1 MKIKDKVTQH
11 VIDGV
16 EAGSPPWIRGWSDDG
31 TKSTLCLAPRNGLT
45 QRPYS
50 GINWLILGM
59 FNPYKSNEWFTA
71 NNAVRM
77 FACGKCNACRRR
89 SFSFCPTGNPKPIP
103 YEEFKNST
111 RIIFYKEISYEDKH
125 GEEQWRPTM
134 RTYSVWNREQI
145 PDLPKVE
152 RTSQFDPKSTIDEML
167 VNLKLKGGVHVG
179 GDRACYVP
187 SEDAVCIPNDDAF
200 DTPAD
205 ATSVKAHEGCHAT
218 GAEHRLNRGL
228 NKAGPANAG
237 AYAYEELIAELGS
250 AMVCASLGI
259 PLDKLRHTDYI
270 GVWLKRLKDDRNY
283 IFKAAADA
291 NKAMQYLM
299 KEAA

>member
-1 MKIKDKVTQH
+1 MKIKDQVTQH
-11 VIDGV
+11 VIDGL

-31 TKSTLCLAPRNGLT
+31 TKSTLCLAPRNGDS

-59 FNPYKSNEWFTA
+59 FSPYKSNEWFTKNQA
-71 NNAVRM
+71 IKLT
-77 FACGKCNACRRR
+77 GKDR
-89 SFSFCPTGNPKPIP
+89 PITP
-103 YEEFKNST
+103 EEFKKGFT
-111 RIIFYKEISYEDKH
+111 IIFYKEISFEDKN
-125 GEEQWRPTM
+125 GEEQFRPIM
-134 RTYSVWNREQI
+134 RTYRVWNREQI
-145 PDLPKVE
+145 PDLPQVKV
-152 RTSQFDPKSTIDEML
+152 TSKFKPKSSVDEML
-167 VNLKLKGGVHVG
+167 VNLKLKGGVHTG

-200 DTPAD
+200 ETPDD

-218 GAEHRLNRGL
+218 GAEHRLKRKL
-228 NKAGPANAG
+228 STKDVT

-259 PLDKLRHTDYI
+259 PLEKLRHTDYI
-270 GVWLKRLKDDRNY
+270 GVWLKRLKDDTSY
-283 IFKAAADA
+283 IFRAAADA

>member
-1 MKIKDKVTQH
+1 MKIKDQVTQH
-11 VIDGV
+11 VIDGLEKG
-16 EAGSPPWIRGWSDDG
+16 EAPWIRGWSDDG
-31 TKSTLCLAPRNGLT
+31 TKSTLCLAPRNGES

-59 FNPYKSNEWFTA
+59 FSPYKSNEWFTKNQA
-71 NNAVRM
+71 IKLT
-77 FACGKCNACRRR
+77 GKDR
-89 SFSFCPTGNPKPIP
+89 PISP
-103 YEEFKNST
+103 EEFKKYT
-111 RIIFYKEISYEDKH
+111 TIIFYTDWEFKDKD
-125 GEEQWRPTM
+125 GKDQTRPIM
-134 RTYSVWNREQI
+134 RTYKVWNREQI
-145 PDLPKVE
+145 PDLPQVKV
-152 RTSQFDPKSTIDEML
+152 TSKFKPKSSVDEML

-179 GDRACYVP
+179 GDRACYIP

-259 PLDKLRHTDYI
+259 PLEKLRHTDYI
-270 GVWLKRLKDDRNY
+270 GVWLKRLKDDTSY
-283 IFKAAADA
+283 IFRAAADA
-291 NKAMQYLM
+291 NRAMQYLM

>member
-1 MKIKDKVTQH
+1 MSIKDDVTKM
-11 VIDGV
+11 VIKGLEDGV
-16 EAGSPPWIRGWSDDG
+16 APWIRGWSDDG
-31 TKSTLCLAPRNGLT
+31 TKNSLCLAPRNGFS
-45 QRPYS
+45 QRPYT

-59 FNPYKSNEWFTA
+59 FNPYTSNEWFTA
-71 NNAVRM
+71 NNAIKM
-77 FACGKCNACRRR
+77 
-89 SFSFCPTGNPKPIP
+89 TGNKKPIP

-125 GEEQWRPTM
+125 GEEQFRPIM

-145 PDLPKVE
+145 PDLPQIE

-167 VNLKLKGGVHVG
+167 VNLDLKGGIHIG
-179 GDRACYVP
+179 GDVACFVP
-187 SEDAVCIPNDDAF
+187 SQDAVMLPTDEAF
-200 DTPAD
+200 DTPED
-205 ATSVKAHEGCHAT
+205 GVSVKAHEGCHAT
-218 GAEHRLNRGL
+218 GADHRLKRKLGT
-228 NKAGPANAG
+228 KDAT

-270 GVWLKRLKDDRNY
+270 GVWLKRLKDDTSY
-283 IFKAAADA
+283 IFRAAADA
-291 NKAMQYLM
+291 NRAMQYLM

>member
-1 MKIKDKVTQH
+1 MKIKDLVTQH
-11 VIDGV
+11 VIDGL
-16 EAGSPPWIRGWSDDG
+16 EAGSPPWIRDWSDDG
-31 TKSTLCLAPRNGLT
+31 TKSTLCLAPRNGDS

-59 FNPYKSNEWFTA
+59 FSPYKSNEWFTA
-71 NNAVRM
+71 NQAIRL
-77 FACGKCNACRRR
+77 
-89 SFSFCPTGNPKPIP
+89 TGNKKPISA
-103 YEEFKNST
+103 EEWEKGFT
-111 RIIFYKEISYEDKH
+111 IIFYKEISFEDKN
-125 GEEQWRPTM
+125 GEEQFRPIM
-134 RTYSVWNREQI
+134 RTYRVWNREQI
-145 PDLPKVE
+145 PGLPQIK
-152 RTSQFDPKSTIDEML
+152 RTSKFDPKSSVDEML

-200 DTPAD
+200 DTPD
-205 ATSVKAHEGCHAT
+205 EATSVKAHEGCHAT
-218 GAEHRLNRGL
+218 GAEHRLKRKL
-228 NKAGPANAG
+228 STKDVT

-259 PLDKLRHTDYI
+259 PLEKLRHTDYI
-270 GVWLKRLKDDRNY
+270 GVWLKRLKDDTSY
-283 IFKAAADA
+283 IFRAAADA